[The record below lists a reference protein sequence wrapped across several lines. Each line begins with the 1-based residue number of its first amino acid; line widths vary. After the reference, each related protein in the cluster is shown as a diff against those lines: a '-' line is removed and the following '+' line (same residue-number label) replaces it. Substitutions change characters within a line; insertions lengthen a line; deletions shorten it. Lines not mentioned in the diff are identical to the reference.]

1 MFSMYECV
9 KDTIEYVVMI
19 ALMTF

>member
-9 KDTIEYVVMI
+9 KDTIEYVVLI